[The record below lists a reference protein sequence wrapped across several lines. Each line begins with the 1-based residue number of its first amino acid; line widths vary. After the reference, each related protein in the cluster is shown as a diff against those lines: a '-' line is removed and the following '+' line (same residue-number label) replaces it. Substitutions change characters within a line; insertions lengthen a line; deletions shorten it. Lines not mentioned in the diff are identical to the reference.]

1 MKNCPQCGKP
11 RIGEEFKCPT
21 CDVFYSQLDELL
33 FAEQQRLEQ
42 DTLKGHIK
50 NILAAADRKQ
60 AVRDELRSIWKAT
73 PLKTKITL
81 WTVFVFVFALVTGVL

>member
-11 RIGEEFKCPT
+11 RKGDEFKCPE
-21 CDVFYSQLDELL
+21 CDVFYSQLDEILYE
-33 FAEQQRLEQ
+33 EQLRVEK

-50 NILAAADRKQ
+50 AILAAKDRKQ
-60 AVRDELRSIWKAT
+60 AAIDDLTLIWKNT

-81 WTVFVFVFALVTGVL
+81 WTIFAFVFALVTGVL